1 MIDSRA
7 DDSTAMHYSTYAL
20 SDLLDAFS
28 SNDPAPGGGA
38 ASALA
43 GAVGVSLLMMV
54 AGVPRTRT
62 GVAEEAADLAEAS
75 ARLRPIRDQLTSLID
90 RDSDAYR
97 AVIAAYRMPNGS
109 DTDRTVR
116 REAIRDAM
124 RGATDTP
131 IETLRLCQQALEGAG
146 VVARNGATSAAS
158 DVRVAVELLVAAAR
172 GAALNVDTNL
182 PLVKDEAFAAGV
194 RPEREA
200 LEADVM
206 AAAERARA
214 ALPH

>member
-1 MIDSRA
+1 
-7 DDSTAMHYSTYAL
+7 MHYSTYAL

-28 SNDPAPGGGA
+28 ANDPAPGGGA

-90 RDSDAYR
+90 RDSEAYR
-97 AVIAAYRMPNGS
+97 AVIAAYRMPNVS
-109 DTDRTVR
+109 DTDRPVR

-124 RGATDTP
+124 RAATDTP

-146 VVARNGATSAAS
+146 VVARNGAPSAAS

-182 PLVKDEAFAAGV
+182 PLVKDEAFAARI
-194 RPEREA
+194 RPERAA
-200 LEADVM
+200 LEADVV